1 MASLYDL
8 TLMLDPGVADDRR
21 AKIRADVEAMIGG
34 SGEIVGK
41 HEWGTRKMAFEIDHK
56 AEAEYH
62 LIQFT
67 GGRELLEQLNRS
79 LHVTDGVVRYRIIKL
94 KAGGPAPATPASVS
108 GPTAAA
114 DDAPATPAAAPAAP
128 AEAAPAPAEAPTA
141 GAEAPA
147 PAEAAAPAPA
157 EAPAE
162 AAPEAPAEEPE
173 AAPTA

>member
-8 TLMLDPGVADDRR
+8 TLMLDPSAPDDRR

-34 SGEIVGK
+34 AGEVVGK
-41 HEWGTRKMAFEIDHK
+41 HEWGTRKLAFEIAHK

-67 GGRELLEQLNRS
+67 GERGLLEQLNRT

-94 KAGGPAPATPASVS
+94 KAGGPAPATPVSVGTP
-108 GPTAAA
+108 GPV
-114 DDAPATPAAAPAAP
+114 
-128 AEAAPAPAEAPTA
+128 AEEP
-141 GAEAPA
+141 
-147 PAEAAAPAPA
+147 AAAPAPA
-157 EAPAE
+157 PAAPAAEAPAAASEEPAAAE
-162 AAPEAPAEEPE
+162 ASTPAEPPAAAEEATAADSPE